1 MVYSHQANTM
11 KELAK
16 EYQRKLIANIKLKK
30 TSRHLLDI
38 TYSHQMTTSAKMGQQ
53 KQKTKYSEFPYNN
66 SSRRHRIQKLGTLK
80 V

>member
-30 TSRHLLDI
+30 TSRHLHDI
-38 TYSHQMTTSAKMGQQ
+38 TYSHQMTTSAKMGLQ
-53 KQKTKYSEFPYNN
+53 KQKQNIQNFPT
-66 SSRRHRIQKLGTLK
+66 ITLVEDIEYK
-80 V
+80 NLAP